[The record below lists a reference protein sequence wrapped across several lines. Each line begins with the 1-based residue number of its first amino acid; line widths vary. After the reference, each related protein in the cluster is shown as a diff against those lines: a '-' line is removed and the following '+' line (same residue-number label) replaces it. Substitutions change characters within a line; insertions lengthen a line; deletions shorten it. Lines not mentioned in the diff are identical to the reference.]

1 MKSYFSHDRLRA
13 QGKAW
18 QVRILLSQWKKEA
31 GAETKLK
38 DFIQSH
44 RGK

>member
-1 MKSYFSHDRLRA
+1 MKSYFSDNRLRA

-31 GAETKLK
+31 GRDATVK
-38 DFIQSH
+38 DFIQSQRH
-44 RGK
+44 K